1 MIVLFIGDVVGR
13 PGRRAVQDHLDRIVD
28 RHRVDFTIVNIENAA
43 DGNGITPE
51 IADELFEL
59 GAHCLTSGNHIWDR
73 TEIRDYISREPRLLR
88 PLNYPADLPGS
99 GAYIGE
105 TAAGGRVAVVNVM
118 GRVFMPPVDDPFRP
132 ARACVEKMRE
142 RTPIVIVDMHAE
154 ATSEKQAI
162 AAHLDGLASAVVGT
176 HTHVQTAD
184 ETILPRGTAYISD
197 VGMTGPYDSIIGM
210 DRQAALQR
218 FLYSTPGRLPAA
230 RHGARLCAVVLD
242 IDAGTGT
249 ARSIQRLSLDGDG
262 RTES

>member
-1 MIVLFIGDVVGR
+1 MKVLFIGDVVGR
-13 PGRRAVQDHLDRIVD
+13 PGRRAVREHLERVVD
-28 RHRVDFTIVNIENAA
+28 RRRVDFTIINVENAA

-51 IADELFEL
+51 IAEELFDL

-73 TEIRDYISREPRLLR
+73 PEIRDYMKHEPRLLR
-88 PLNYPADLPGS
+88 PLNYPDDLPGS
-99 GAYIGE
+99 GVYIGE
-105 TAAGGRVAVVNVM
+105 TPAGARVGVVNVM

-132 ARACVEKMRE
+132 ARASVEELIK

-184 ETILPRGTAYISD
+184 ETILPQGTAYISD

-210 DRQAALQR
+210 DRHAALQR
-218 FLYSTPGRLPAA
+218 FLYSVPGRLPAA
-230 RHGARLCAVVLD
+230 RHGVRLCAVLLE
-242 IDAGTGT
+242 IDDASGR
-249 ARSIQRLSLDGDG
+249 ARSIERLSLDGDG
-262 RTES
+262 RPDA